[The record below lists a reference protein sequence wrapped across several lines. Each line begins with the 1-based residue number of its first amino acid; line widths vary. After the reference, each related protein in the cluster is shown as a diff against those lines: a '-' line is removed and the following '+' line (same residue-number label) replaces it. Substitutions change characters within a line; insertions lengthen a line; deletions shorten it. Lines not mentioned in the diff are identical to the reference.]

1 MAYILRCEGL
11 PILAEVVSNVL
22 DGVFVHSELHTPAL
36 GSEEIE
42 VHSQVLML
50 LRSVD
55 SLFAID
61 PFGPLD
67 HRGLHAIM
75 CVHKAFFIFCQ

>member
-1 MAYILRCEGL
+1 MEYILRCEGL
-11 PILAEVVSNVL
+11 PILAEVLVSNVL
-22 DGVFVHSELHTPAL
+22 DGVFVHSEVHTPAP
-36 GSEEIE
+36 GNGEIE

-50 LRSVD
+50 LLSVD

-67 HRGLHAIM
+67 HRRS
-75 CVHKAFFIFCQ
+75 CTP